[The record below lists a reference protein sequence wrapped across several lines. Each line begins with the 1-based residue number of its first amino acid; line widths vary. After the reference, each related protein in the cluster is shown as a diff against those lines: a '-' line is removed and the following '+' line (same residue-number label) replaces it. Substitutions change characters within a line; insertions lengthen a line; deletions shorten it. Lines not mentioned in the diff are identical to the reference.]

1 MATDLL
7 LKLLLSVVMKL
18 LKCTLYNSGFQI
30 INLDASHSLK
40 FVQVSSEQ
48 EMIESSVWYVKLFG
62 QIHFFRPINI
72 SSTVFS
78 IVLLVQFSLHKG
90 HTWNCVPSV
99 GGCWFWICIPILLW
113 FIPE

>member
-1 MATDLL
+1 MIEAVAFCGDEIVKMYSLF
-7 LKLLLSVVMKL
+7 
-18 LKCTLYNSGFQI
+18 NSGFEI

-72 SSTVFS
+72 SSTVF
-78 IVLLVQFSLHKG
+78 
-90 HTWNCVPSV
+90 
-99 GGCWFWICIPILLW
+99 
-113 FIPE
+113 